1 MIIENFI
8 SFICFYRNFMRQ
20 FLMQAINDVLCA
32 VQTISGILSIHCDK
46 KVVNINQA
54 HNFLLSVVTEVR
66 RQKFEHWKL

>member
-20 FLMQAINDVLCA
+20 FLMQAINDILCA

-46 KVVNINQA
+46 KSSQHQSSTQFLVVSR
-54 HNFLLSVVTEVR
+54 HGGKKTEI
-66 RQKFEHWKL
+66 